1 MAVKQILDMKDELVF
16 PVEAILIRDWKNL
29 ELKQIGTVIPE
40 SDNVYFIAKEKGLV
54 NWKTPK
60 QFLKC
65 TLADGNLKSVIYISK
80 KGFPA
85 IMKSYTARGAL
96 KQAIQICNTQGW
108 KTDRFHI
115 ECALSNLEMEL
126 E

>member
-1 MAVKQILDMKDELVF
+1 MAVKQILDMNDELEF
-16 PVEAILIRDWKNL
+16 PVEAILIKDWKNL
-29 ELKQIGTVIPE
+29 ELKKIGQVIPE
-40 SDNVYFIAKEKGLV
+40 SDNVYYIAKEKGIV

-60 QFLKC
+60 QFLNC
-65 TLADGNLKSVIYISK
+65 TLTDGNLKSVVYISK
-80 KGFPA
+80 KGFPS
-85 IMKSYTARGAL
+85 IMKRYTARGAL
-96 KQAIQICNTQGW
+96 KQAIQICNAQGW